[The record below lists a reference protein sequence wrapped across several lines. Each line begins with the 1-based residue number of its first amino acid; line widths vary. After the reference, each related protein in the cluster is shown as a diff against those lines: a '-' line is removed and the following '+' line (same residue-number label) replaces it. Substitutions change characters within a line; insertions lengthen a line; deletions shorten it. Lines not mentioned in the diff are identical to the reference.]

1 MLAEALQPNAFGT
14 FNPRMYFRA
23 LAPPRDT
30 ESDGPRLLNMRE
42 AAEMLRVNKT
52 TLYTHFI
59 HTRRL
64 ATIQIGRRR
73 LVPLE
78 AVRELIESLRAD
90 GAQ

>member
-1 MLAEALQPNAFGT
+1 
-14 FNPRMYFRA
+14 MYFRA
-23 LAPPRDT
+23 LAPPRDV
-30 ESDGPRLLNMRE
+30 EGDEPHLLTMRE
-42 AAEMLRVNKT
+42 AAELLRVNKT

-73 LVPLE
+73 LVPVD
-78 AVRELIESLRAD
+78 AVRDLIQSLRAE